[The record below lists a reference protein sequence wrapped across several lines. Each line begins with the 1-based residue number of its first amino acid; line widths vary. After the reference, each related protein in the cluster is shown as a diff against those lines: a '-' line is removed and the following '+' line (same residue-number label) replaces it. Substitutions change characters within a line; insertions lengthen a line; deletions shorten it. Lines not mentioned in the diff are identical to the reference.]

1 MFQLVKRVIPPSKVF
16 KGQLPFSACAYIFS
30 KIQPARLTCKKKKK
44 KGKKKAKWTRGK
56 ITNLRDVVYGVNH
69 FEIVARDNQLLV
81 L

>member
-44 KGKKKAKWTRGK
+44 KRKEKSKVDEGKDYKLTRRR
-56 ITNLRDVVYGVNH
+56 LRS
-69 FEIVARDNQLLV
+69 
-81 L
+81 